1 MYRKFRR
8 AAEERAGARIPTRT
22 ENDRGAEA
30 DELGRQVRPNSCG
43 AGSEHA
49 RRRVAASPSRMT
61 ARPRWAPV
69 LRDQPAS
76 AVSTYDHLVPDPR
89 VATPVNGS
97 RLPEPNRSCAKTATA
112 PGLIPV
118 CTPAVSTRGRQYQYD
133 LQGFRP
139 IEETGF
145 EPATAR
151 PPAGAIQ
158 AHWVGFSALQRVEF
172 SELAS
177 VCAQFDPRTA
187 PRIALMDPLV
197 VKLML
202 APQGMT
208 WPGERW
214 WSSGLLFL
222 RRFGRAHL
230 SRSSLRISLASPRG
244 TQCGARL
251 TPREPRALVGCAPAE
266 RERFR
271 PQPEPGEVIT
281 RGRYVRG
288 RVRR

>member
-133 LQGFRP
+133 LQGFAQSRRQDSNL
-139 IEETGF
+139 
-145 EPATAR
+145 R
-151 PPAGAIQ
+151 PPGRQ
-158 AHWVGFSALQRVEF
+158 PERSRRTGWDSALY
-172 SELAS
+172 
-177 VCAQFDPRTA
+177 
-187 PRIALMDPLV
+187 
-197 VKLML
+197 
-202 APQGMT
+202 
-208 WPGERW
+208 
-214 WSSGLLFL
+214 SG
-222 RRFGRAHL
+222 
-230 SRSSLRISLASPRG
+230 SSSLSWPRF
-244 TQCGARL
+244 
-251 TPREPRALVGCAPAE
+251 ALNLI
-266 RERFR
+266 
-271 PQPEPGEVIT
+271 PGLHPVS
-281 RGRYVRG
+281 R
-288 RVRR
+288 